1 MNLNQNN
8 SSDEATS
15 ETPLKPGRG
24 GARPGAGRPKGSK
37 ALVTVAGILDA
48 LDAKTNGR
56 TYEDMLVEDFIEA
69 RLAGDTNLTHKY
81 HMLLSNKFIANL
93 NDIIVEDRGDAVDG
107 KRSAFIEAIEA
118 LKLIN
123 SDKEIN
129 NQKEDNASN

>member
-8 SSDEATS
+8 SNVE
-15 ETPLKPGRG
+15 ETQAKPGRG

-69 RLAGDTNLTHKY
+69 RLNGDTNLTHKY

-93 NDIIVEDRGDAVDG
+93 NDIVVEDRGDAVDG
-107 KRSAFIEAIEA
+107 KRTAFIEAINA

-129 NQKEDNASN
+129 NQKDDVA